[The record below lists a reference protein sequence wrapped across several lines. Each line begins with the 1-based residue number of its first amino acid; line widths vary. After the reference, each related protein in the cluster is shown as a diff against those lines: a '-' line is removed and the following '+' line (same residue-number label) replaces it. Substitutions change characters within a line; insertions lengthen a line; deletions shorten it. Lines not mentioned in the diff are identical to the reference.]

1 MIPLQ
6 KRLRLLSDSSSLD
19 GSPHPVATYQAFKS
33 VAENARIP
41 AIRPTTFALSSS
53 ENWRLSEQ
61 VDYWRKKAQ
70 SLERELHK
78 EVRTARERPFGNDTP
93 SSK

>member
-1 MIPLQ
+1 MSARLQ
-6 KRLRLLSDSSSLD
+6 HL
-19 GSPHPVATYQAFKS
+19 GIWAIEHPGIATYQAFES